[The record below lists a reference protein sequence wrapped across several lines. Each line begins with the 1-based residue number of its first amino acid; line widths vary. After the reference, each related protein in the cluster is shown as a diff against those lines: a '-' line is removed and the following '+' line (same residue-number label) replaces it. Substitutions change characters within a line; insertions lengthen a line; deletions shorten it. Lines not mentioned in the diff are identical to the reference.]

1 VTYLESAIKD
11 GHAEIIGEGKQQ
23 KILYKAVDHTERYS
37 DPEEQ
42 VRAEFWAELIYRYQY
57 EPNRIGIEIVVP
69 DRTPSDRADIVV
81 FQDDERKRP
90 YAVIEC
96 KRDGITDAEFNQ
108 AVEQAYGNGTWAKFR
123 ADYVMVVAGSTRRV
137 LDCTDRYGA
146 LERDKNIVADLP
158 IKYGKPEEYKYKKG
172 SQLDIQPVNKE
183 ALILAIRKCHQT
195 LWGGGRLSP
204 PTAFGELCKLIFV
217 KISDEQA
224 PRKKGEPYE
233 FQIKTHEESRRLAER
248 IRALYEAQQ
257 VKDPEVFTENIKVDD
272 SIIRTIVS
280 HLESINL
287 NKTDLDTKGLAF
299 EQFMDGFFKGDFG
312 QYFTPREIIEFAVAM
327 MEPTHEDIVLD
338 PACGSG
344 GFLLHTLDAVRREA
358 SEYYAPD
365 SKEHFKHWHDFAE
378 KRLFGIEINEEI
390 TRVAKM
396 NMILHDDGHTNV
408 IGSDALEPIEKLTA
422 HNKGFAENRFTLV
435 LTNPPFGSMIKQEEK
450 PYLESYEMANITYT
464 VKKSTKSDF
473 KAGKKAVKA
482 KTSVKTEILFCE
494 RVHRFLKPDGR
505 AAIVLPDGILTNSSL
520 QGVRDWLLE
529 NFQLLAVVSLPQTAF
544 SHFGA
549 GVKAS
554 LVFLRKRK
562 PGEKASDEEA
572 IFMAVAENIGYDAT
586 GRKTMKVVETQ
597 EEGDKKTEI
606 QRCDL
611 FDRRVPYH
619 KEGDQWISE
628 PDSVIP
634 DSGILAQYRK
644 FKRNPQPFFV

>member
-1 VTYLESAIKD
+1 
-11 GHAEIIGEGKQQ
+11 
-23 KILYKAVDHTERYS
+23 
-37 DPEEQ
+37 
-42 VRAEFWAELIYRYQY
+42 
-57 EPNRIGIEIVVP
+57 
-69 DRTPSDRADIVV
+69 
-81 FQDDERKRP
+81 
-90 YAVIEC
+90 
-96 KRDGITDAEFNQ
+96 
-108 AVEQAYGNGTWAKFR
+108 
-123 ADYVMVVAGSTRRV
+123 
-137 LDCTDRYGA
+137 
-146 LERDKNIVADLP
+146 
-158 IKYGKPEEYKYKKG
+158 
-172 SQLDIQPVNKE
+172 
-183 ALILAIRKCHQT
+183 
-195 LWGGGRLSP
+195 
-204 PTAFGELCKLIFV
+204 
-217 KISDEQA
+217 
-224 PRKKGEPYE
+224 
-233 FQIKTHEESRRLAER
+233 
-248 IRALYEAQQ
+248 
-257 VKDPEVFTENIKVDD
+257 
-272 SIIRTIVS
+272 
-280 HLESINL
+280 
-287 NKTDLDTKGLAF
+287 
-299 EQFMDGFFKGDFG
+299 
-312 QYFTPREIIEFAVAM
+312 
-327 MEPTHEDIVLD
+327 
-338 PACGSG
+338 
-344 GFLLHTLDAVRREA
+344 
-358 SEYYAPD
+358 
-365 SKEHFKHWHDFAE
+365 
-378 KRLFGIEINEEI
+378 LFGIEINEEI

-408 IGSDALEPIEKLTA
+408 IGWDALEPIEKLTA
-422 HNKGFAENRFTLV
+422 YNKGFAENRFSLV

-450 PYLESYEMANITYT
+450 PYLENYEIANIGYT
-464 VKKSTKSDF
+464 VKKSTKSDP

-634 DSGILAQYRK
+634 DSGILAQYRR
-644 FKRNPQPFFV
+644 FKQNPQPFFV